1 MDQEFQ
7 KYQDYQEY
15 QEYPE
20 YQEYQEY
27 FDNRNIF
34 RICPLQWF
42 LNLSEHFKT

>member
-7 KYQDYQEY
+7 KY

-34 RICPLQWF
+34 RIVPCSGF
-42 LNLSEHFKT
+42 LI